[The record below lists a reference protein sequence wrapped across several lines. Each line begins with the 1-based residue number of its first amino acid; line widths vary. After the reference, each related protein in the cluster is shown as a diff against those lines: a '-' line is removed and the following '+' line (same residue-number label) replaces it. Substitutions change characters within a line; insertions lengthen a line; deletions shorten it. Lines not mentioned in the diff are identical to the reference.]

1 MTATFI
7 LQELLSVA
15 NPEKASFLQRFFK
28 TGEGQ
33 YAEGDLFL
41 GLVVPLTRSIAKANK
56 NTPLSEIE
64 LLIQS
69 KYHEARLC
77 ALLILVEQFKKAN
90 ELQRGVLYD
99 FYLNHIAY
107 INNWDLV
114 DISCPYIVGNYLLD
128 KDRSRLYELAESKH
142 LWSQRIAVVSTIAF
156 IRKGEFLDT
165 FAFAGKLLNHEHDLM
180 HKAIG
185 WMLREVGKKDRAA
198 LTDFLERNASLM
210 PRTSLRYAIE
220 HYPETDRK
228 SFLSVKQIKN
238 K

>member
-15 NPEKASFLQRFFK
+15 NPEKGSFLQRFFK

-90 ELQRGVLYD
+90 ELQRGVL
-99 FYLNHIAY
+99 
-107 INNWDLV
+107 
-114 DISCPYIVGNYLLD
+114 
-128 KDRSRLYELAESKH
+128 
-142 LWSQRIAVVSTIAF
+142 
-156 IRKGEFLDT
+156 
-165 FAFAGKLLNHEHDLM
+165 
-180 HKAIG
+180 
-185 WMLREVGKKDRAA
+185 
-198 LTDFLERNASLM
+198 
-210 PRTSLRYAIE
+210 
-220 HYPETDRK
+220 
-228 SFLSVKQIKN
+228 
-238 K
+238 

>member
-77 ALLILVEQFKKAN
+77 ALLILVEQFKKAT
-90 ELQRGVLYD
+90 EPKRGVLYD
-99 FYLNHIAY
+99 FYLNHIDY

-165 FAFAGKLLNHEHDLM
+165 FALAGKLLNHEHDLM

-185 WMLREVGKKDRAA
+185 WMLREVGKKDRAS